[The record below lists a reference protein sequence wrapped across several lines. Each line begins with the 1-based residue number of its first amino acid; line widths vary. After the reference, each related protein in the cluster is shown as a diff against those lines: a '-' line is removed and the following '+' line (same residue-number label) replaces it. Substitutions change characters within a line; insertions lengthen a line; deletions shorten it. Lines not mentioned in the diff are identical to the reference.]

1 MTDLET
7 LLRAVDEL
15 QPDELDRLNDYIQQ
29 RRRHTWWVVPAD
41 RLQQVDQAMRP
52 AQADAATMTDEEI
65 NAVIDEAL
73 DEVRRERDQ
82 GRN

>member
-15 QPDELDRLNDYIQQ
+15 QPSELDQLNDYIQQ
-29 RRRHTWWVVPAD
+29 RRRLTWWVVPSENLKQID
-41 RLQQVDQAMRP
+41 EIMQPVQD
-52 AQADAATMTDEEI
+52 DAATMTDEEI
-65 NAVIDEAL
+65 NTTIGEVL

-82 GRN
+82 GRY